1 MMLFKPM
8 ILAISAWIDKEL
20 SEGDTINDRYVI
32 EKFLGMGS
40 YGYSYLVYDSYFDK
54 RVVLKLVRFHKR
66 ITKKGRQI
74 HKYEVEILK
83 SLHYPSFPTVYDE
96 GMWGRIPFFTMEY
109 IQGKTFEQLIFTD
122 GQKFTEEES
131 LAFGFK
137 LLERMEVL
145 HQNGIVHRDL
155 RIPNIMLEGNELK
168 VIDFGL
174 ARWLT
179 DTDNK
184 KRDLKS
190 EISPQAD
197 YFQLG
202 HFLLFLLYSNYEDNV
217 DEKERPWDEELS
229 LSKEAKQLIKRLL
242 HVEKPFESIDDLQ
255 QSYLHACT
263 KGRNKYVTF

>member
-1 MMLFKPM
+1 MMFFKP
-8 ILAISAWIDKEL
+8 IISSVSEWIDKEL
-20 SEGDTINDRYVI
+20 AEDDIINERYVI

-40 YGYSYLVYDSYFDK
+40 YGYSYLVYDAYLEK

-66 ITKKGRQI
+66 ITKKGQRI
-74 HKYEVEILK
+74 HKYEIEILK
-83 SLHYPSFPTVYDE
+83 SLQHPSFPTVYDE
-96 GMWGRIPFFTMEY
+96 GTWGRIPFFTMEY
-109 IQGKTFEQLIFTD
+109 IEGKTFEQLIFMD
-122 GQKFTEEES
+122 GKKFTEEES
-131 LAFGFK
+131 LVFGFK
-137 LLERMEVL
+137 LLERMEIL
-145 HQNGIVHRDL
+145 HQKGIVHRDL

-174 ARWLT
+174 ARWLK

-202 HFLLFLLYSNYEDNV
+202 HFLLFLLYSNFENIG

-242 HVEKPFESIDDLQ
+242 QVDNPFETIDELK

-263 KGRNKYVTF
+263 MREE

>member
-1 MMLFKPM
+1 MMFFKP
-8 ILAISAWIDKEL
+8 IISSVSAWIDKEL
-20 SEGDTINDRYVI
+20 AKGDIINERYVI

-40 YGYSYLVYDSYFDK
+40 YGYSYLVFDAFLEK

-66 ITKKGRQI
+66 ITKKGQRI

-83 SLHYPSFPTVYDE
+83 SLKHPSFPTVYDE

-109 IQGKTFEQLIFTD
+109 IHGKTFEQLIFTD
-122 GQKFTEEES
+122 GQKFTEQES

-137 LLERMEVL
+137 LLERMEIL

-184 KRDLKS
+184 KRELKS

-202 HFLLFLLYSNYEDNV
+202 HFLLFLLYSNFENTGD
-217 DEKERPWDEELS
+217 DRERPWDEELS
-229 LSKEAKQLIKRLL
+229 LTNEAKQLIKRLL
-242 HVEKPFESIDDLQ
+242 HVDNPFETIDELK
-255 QSYLHACT
+255 QSYLHVCT
-263 KGRNKYVTF
+263 KREE

>member
-1 MMLFKPM
+1 MMFFKP
-8 ILAISAWIDKEL
+8 IISSVSAWIDKEL
-20 SEGDTINDRYVI
+20 AKGDIINKRYVI

-40 YGYSYLVYDSYFDK
+40 YGYSYLVFDTYLEK
-54 RVVLKLVRFHKR
+54 RLVLKLVRFHKR
-66 ITKKGRQI
+66 ITKKGQRFQ
-74 HKYEVEILK
+74 KYEVEILN
-83 SLHYPSFPTVYDE
+83 SLQHPSFPAFYDE
-96 GMWGRIPFFTMEY
+96 GMWGKIPFFTMEY
-109 IQGKTFEQLIFTD
+109 IQGKTFEQIIFTD

-137 LLERMEVL
+137 LFEQIEVL

-174 ARWLT
+174 ARWLS

-202 HFLLFLLYSNYEDNV
+202 HFLLFLLYSNFEYNG
-217 DEKERPWDEELS
+217 DERERPWDEELT
-229 LSKEAKQLIKRLL
+229 LSIETKYLIKRLL
-242 HVEKPFESIDDLQ
+242 HVENPFQTVDELKHSFIHL
-255 QSYLHACT
+255 C
-263 KGRNKYVTF
+263 KKREE